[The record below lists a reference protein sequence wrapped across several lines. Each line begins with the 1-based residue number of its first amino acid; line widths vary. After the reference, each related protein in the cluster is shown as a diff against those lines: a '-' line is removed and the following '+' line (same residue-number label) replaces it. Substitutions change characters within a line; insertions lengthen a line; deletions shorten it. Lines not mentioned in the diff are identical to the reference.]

1 MSKQVNQE
9 TFERLCRIQCTTDEI
24 CSVLGLERKAL
35 ARWAKRTYGKALEL
49 VLSDFQADGKS
60 SFRRLG
66 IQLAEQ
72 GSASVWIFLAK
83 NWLGMS
89 DNPAPVASGEESK
102 ELAKAITTASKALA
116 KMDISTLATV
126 PSNLGEDKANG

>member
-1 MSKQVNQE
+1 MAKQVAQE
-9 TFERLCRIQCTTDEI
+9 TFERLCQIQCTTDEI

-49 VLSDFQADGKS
+49 VMADFQADGKS

-66 IQLAEQ
+66 LRLAEQ

-89 DNPAPVASGEESK
+89 DNPAPMASGEESK
-102 ELAKAITTASKALA
+102 ELAQAINSASKALS
-116 KMDISTLATV
+116 KMDLSSLAMIPSTL
-126 PSNLGEDKANG
+126 SEDKQNG